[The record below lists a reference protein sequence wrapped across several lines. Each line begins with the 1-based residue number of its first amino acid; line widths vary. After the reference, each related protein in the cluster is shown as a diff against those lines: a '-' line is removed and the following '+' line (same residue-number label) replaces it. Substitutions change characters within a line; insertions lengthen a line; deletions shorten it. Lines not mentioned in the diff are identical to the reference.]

1 MSKIL
6 TVVIPTYNMEKYLVK
21 CLDSLIIPDMDKVEV
36 LVINDGS
43 KDNSSR
49 IAHEY
54 QEKYPDT
61 FKVIDKENG
70 NYGSC
75 VNRGLSE
82 ATGKYIKILDAD
94 DSFDNASFE
103 KYISVLQNLDVDLVF
118 NDMVKVDPL
127 GNVSGKMSINA
138 KPDVVISDFSSIGSY
153 SMHRIAYKRANLIEL
168 DYKQTEGISYTDEEW
183 CFWPMSTVSTAY
195 YIAAPLYQYLYGREG
210 QTTDPKTFKKCFNQT
225 RIVFER
231 MILLWEN
238 NHEKWKNYNAY
249 PMILFKLQSRSSANL
264 CFVIV
269 NNGEFRQAFLDFDNH
284 IKDTY
289 PEYYKLSNSF
299 SLTKSIKIPYLLIF
313 RKTHSVVLIR
323 TICKALGFM
332 SRIKQRVISSAK

>member
-21 CLDSLIIPDMDKVEV
+21 CLDSLIIPDMEKVEV

-49 IAHEY
+49 IAHAY

-103 KYISVLQNLDVDLVF
+103 KYVSVLQNLDVDLVF

-138 KPDVVISDFSSIGSY
+138 KPDVEISDFSSIGSY
-153 SMHRIAYKRANLIEL
+153 SMHRIAYKRTNLIDL
-168 DYKQTEGISYTDEEW
+168 GYKQTEGISYTDEEW

-225 RIVFER
+225 RIVSER
-231 MILLWEN
+231 MILLWEY
-238 NHEKWKNYNAY
+238 NHEEWKNYNAY
-249 PMILFKLQSRSSANL
+249 PLILFKLQSGASANL
-264 CFVIV
+264 CYVIV
-269 NNGEFRQAFLDFDNH
+269 NNGEFRQAYLDFDNH

-299 SLTKSIKIPYLLIF
+299 SLTKSINIPHLRIWRLTNSVLLM
-313 RKTHSVVLIR
+313 R
-323 TICKALGFM
+323 TIYKFVD
-332 SRIKQRVISSAK
+332 IYSSLKRRFLAK

>member
-118 NDMVKVDPL
+118 NDVIDVDPSDNEL
-127 GNVSGKMSINA
+127 CKISINA
-138 KPDVVISDFSSIGSY
+138 QEDVVISDISSVGSY
-153 SMHRIAYKRANLIEL
+153 SMHQIAYKRVNLIEL
-168 DYKQTEGISYTDEEW
+168 GYKQTEGISYTDNEW
-183 CFWPMSTVSTAY
+183 CFWPMVTVSIAY
-195 YIAAPLYQYLYGREG
+195 YIAVPLYRYLCGREG
-210 QTTDPKTFKKCFNQT
+210 QTTAPTVYKKYFSQ
-225 RIVFER
+225 RLQVIKRLIF
-231 MILLWEN
+231 LWERN
-238 NHEKWKNYNAY
+238 YESWKVLKVY
-249 PMILFKLQSRSSANL
+249 PLLKECIQIEPFFYSCIINGDKELQQLF
-264 CFVIV
+264 V
-269 NNGEFRQAFLDFDNH
+269 DFDNE
-284 IKDTY
+284 IRDTC
-289 PEYYKLSNSF
+289 PKYYQYSNTF
-299 SLTKSIKIPYLLIF
+299 SATKSINIPYLLIF

-323 TICKALGFM
+323 TIYKVLGFM